1 MSVRLFNNGEKASIV
16 QDYQSIGTYA
26 GVARKWNCSADTIKR
41 VLQEQGPTIGSTQPT
56 VSATNPQQASLKMM
70 AQKAATKGTS
80 FRTASANKAK
90 APKASVTPRASS
102 NPRPE
107 STGQTSKVLAWSVS
121 AGHVVVYTDD
131 GDSFSANNGHPNF
144 TDIVVAVQNHD
155 FETAKTLIDP
165 AAHVKKY
172 SKGDIEISDGL
183 LTYKGLELDTGLT
196 RRIIDAMNEGRPFE
210 YMVNFL
216 ENLLKNVSRRA
227 VHELFGFLQHN
238 DIELTEDGH
247 FLAWKRVSTS
257 YKDMYTGKIDNSPGA
272 VVQVERNEVDEDSD
286 RTCSAG
292 LHVAA
297 KHYLPHY
304 GGGRGVIIQVKV
316 NPRDVVAIPQD
327 YKNAKLRCC
336 RYEVLKDVTVG
347 FSHY

>member
-1 MSVRLFNNGEKASIV
+1 MSVKLFNDSEKDFIV
-16 QDYQSIGTYA
+16 QDYQSVGTYA
-26 GVARKWNCSADTIKR
+26 GVARKWNCSTDTIKR
-41 VLQEQGPTIGSTQPT
+41 VIKEQGPKPMSTTRQSVQASTPH
-56 VSATNPQQASLKMM
+56 PASLKMM
-70 AQKAATKGTS
+70 AQKAAAQGS
-80 FRTASANKAK
+80 SLYPGAVEKA
-90 APKASVTPRASS
+90 KASVTPRASS

-107 STGQTSKVLAWSVS
+107 STGQTSKVLAWSAS

-131 GDSFSANNGHPNF
+131 GESFSANNGHPNF

-155 FETAKTLIDP
+155 FETAKSLIDP
-165 AAHVKKY
+165 AAHVKQY

-196 RRIIDAMNEGRPFE
+196 RRIIDAMNDGRPFE